1 MTNRELRTI
10 KRQRKIR
17 NELILLGVYDFAG
30 LVCLVGAMVGTVYV
44 ISGVDVMGVEIKS
57 KDDAL
62 TMGLFLAVTA
72 KHESQRKEIGRASCR
87 ERV

>member
-30 LVCLVGAMVGTVYV
+30 LVCLVGAMVVSVYV
-44 ISGVDVMGVEIKS
+44 IAGWM
-57 KDDAL
+57 
-62 TMGLFLAVTA
+62 
-72 KHESQRKEIGRASCR
+72 
-87 ERV
+87 

>member
-30 LVCLVGAMVGTVYV
+30 LVCLVGTMVGTVY
-44 ISGVDVMGVEIKS
+44 IIAGWM
-57 KDDAL
+57 
-62 TMGLFLAVTA
+62 
-72 KHESQRKEIGRASCR
+72 
-87 ERV
+87 

>member
-30 LVCLVGAMVGTVYV
+30 LICLIGFAIG
-44 ISGVDVMGVEIKS
+44 
-57 KDDAL
+57 L
-62 TMGLFLAVTA
+62 LFLA
-72 KHESQRKEIGRASCR
+72 IGSGL
-87 ERV
+87 V

>member
-30 LVCLVGAMVGTVYV
+30 LVCFVGAMVGSVY
-44 ISGVDVMGVEIKS
+44 IFGGWM
-57 KDDAL
+57 
-62 TMGLFLAVTA
+62 
-72 KHESQRKEIGRASCR
+72 
-87 ERV
+87 

>member
-1 MTNRELRTI
+1 MLSNRELRTI

-44 ISGVDVMGVEIKS
+44 ISGLM
-57 KDDAL
+57 
-62 TMGLFLAVTA
+62 
-72 KHESQRKEIGRASCR
+72 
-87 ERV
+87 